1 MMEENEIFI
10 SSWKPAINYVLAA
23 QTIASKGIANI
34 TIKARGNNIN
44 KAVDVAEITV
54 NRFLTSYIVAS
65 TNIGTNIFELEDNK
79 KRNVS
84 TIEIYLSVKNGSKIS
99 KIE

>member
-1 MMEENEIFI
+1 MEENEIFI
-10 SSWKPAINYVLAA
+10 SSKKPAINYVLAA

-44 KAVDVAEITV
+44 KAVDVAQITI
-54 NRFLTSYIVAS
+54 NRFLNNYIICS
-65 TNIGTNIFELEDNK
+65 TNIGTDIFELEDNK

-84 TIEIYLSVKNGSKIS
+84 TIEIYLNKC
-99 KIE
+99 